1 MVLVPGEPCVGTKKR
16 KRNQGAEDE
25 PLQLCAAVETH
36 KWYQGPL
43 CKNCYLRK
51 KTAESSGKPAK
62 MGKIEDAPAESGGDI
77 PLDVCLKVSAARCA
91 CSRLAPAPNSP
102 AFALHARAFCGH
114 AQTIGHLA
122 DAGRPEQPSAGVG
135 RRRGRGMHRVRP
147 STAGSS
153 SSPTPTV
160 FAASTV
166 SGSCCMIWSS
176 KG

>member
-77 PLDVCLKVSAARCA
+77 PLDVCLKVSAARCV
-91 CSRLAPAPNSP
+91 LP
-102 AFALHARAFCGH
+102 
-114 AQTIGHLA
+114 
-122 DAGRPEQPSAGVG
+122 PSARPQLACIRAPCPCVLWACTDYWPSCGRWSTGATLRRSRTTTRARNASSATVYGWFKFESDADGV
-135 RRRGRGMHRVRP
+135 RRLDRQWVLLHDLEQ
-147 STAGSS
+147 
-153 SSPTPTV
+153 
-160 FAASTV
+160 
-166 SGSCCMIWSS
+166 
-176 KG
+176 